1 MTSPKSQ
8 EAMQEDPFY
17 TFIKD
22 CDQGMVHV
30 LSLLQKINDGSF
42 NLIGYKLNDTYC
54 KALRNAF

>member
-1 MTSPKSQ
+1 
-8 EAMQEDPFY
+8 MQEDPFY